1 MTGQLVICWRVS
13 FKKCS
18 QIIKQDLGGERME
31 RFKTPSASML
41 ILGRW
46 NEGKLEILLQKRR
59 NTGYMDGYYDF
70 AASGHIEKN
79 ESAKAAMVR
88 EAKEELGIDI
98 AKEDLQFSS
107 VVHKNLVR
115 DETSYFNFYFYTE
128 KYLGVPHV
136 NEPEKCSEIKWF
148 PIDALPDNFIDDRRQ
163 AIKNHLDNVYY
174 NEYGFTKEK

>member
-1 MTGQLVICWRVS
+1 
-13 FKKCS
+13 
-18 QIIKQDLGGERME
+18 ME

-46 NEGKLEILLQKRR
+46 NHGKLEILLQKRQ

-79 ESAKAAMVR
+79 ESAKTAMVR

-98 AKEDLQFSS
+98 AEDELQFSS
-107 VVHKNLVR
+107 IVHKSLAS
-115 DETSYFNFYFYTE
+115 DESGYFNFYFYAE
-128 KYLGVPHV
+128 KYQGIPCV

-148 PIDALPDNFIDDRRQ
+148 AIDALPENLIDDRKQ
-163 AIKNHLDNVYY
+163 AIGNHLNNIYY

>member
-1 MTGQLVICWRVS
+1 
-13 FKKCS
+13 
-18 QIIKQDLGGERME
+18 ME

-41 ILGRW
+41 ILGRY
-46 NEGKLEILLQKRR
+46 NHGKLEILLQKRR

-79 ESAKAAMVR
+79 ESAKMAMIR

-98 AKEDLQFSS
+98 TEEALQFSS
-107 VVHKNLVR
+107 IVHKKLER
-115 DETSYFNFYFYTE
+115 DESGYFNFYFYAE
-128 KYLGVPHV
+128 KYLGIPCV

-148 PIDALPDNFIDDRRQ
+148 AIDALPENFIDDRKQ
-163 AIKNHLDNVYY
+163 AIENHLNNVYY